1 MSPVP
6 SRQRGVA
13 LITAVLVVSIAVI
26 AATAVL
32 DSGHYAIQRAATLQD
47 SEKAWGYAAGAED
60 WVRTILQRDAEDN
73 QHDSLDEIWAEPQT
87 LPIENG
93 ALGGA
98 IEDAFGR
105 FNLNNLGLAD
115 NDAPLAR
122 GGAGANDTA
131 FLRQTRI
138 FIRLIENLEGGS
150 TLVPDPMLLAQSI
163 RDWIDVDQ
171 LPTGSG
177 REDGD
182 YLVLDPPRRAANRPM
197 ATVTELRL
205 VLDAL
210 YDPRSDDARKVYAL
224 LLPHVTALPVD
235 GVTPVNVNTA
245 TPELLLALS
254 EQGRS
259 NSKLGEFIEL
269 RKEKP
274 LTEIGGL
281 TSELEF
287 SAADADPKLV
297 TVSSRLFRLRV
308 TAAVGQGRVALYSL
322 IFRPRQGQPVV
333 LQRSTDTE

>member
-1 MSPVP
+1 M
-6 SRQRGVA
+6 RHQRGIA

-32 DSGHYAIQRAATLQD
+32 DQGHYAIQRAATLQD

-73 QHDSLDEIWAEPQT
+73 RHDSLDEIWAQPQT

-105 FNLNNLGLAD
+105 YNLNNLGLSD
-115 NDAPLAR
+115 NETPLAR
-122 GGAGANDTA
+122 TGAGSTDTV
-131 FLRQTRI
+131 FLRQARI
-138 FIRLIENLEGGS
+138 LARLIDNLEGAS
-150 TLVPDPMLLAQSI
+150 ALIPDPMLLAQAI
-163 RDWIDVDQ
+163 RDWIDADQ
-171 LPTGSG
+171 FPTGSG

-182 YLVLDPPRRAANRPM
+182 YLVLNPPRRAANRAM
-197 ATVTELRL
+197 ASVTELRI

-210 YDPRSDDARKVYAL
+210 YDPRGDDARKVYAL

-245 TPELLLALS
+245 TPELLFALS
-254 EQGRS
+254 EQGRA
-259 NSKLGEFIEL
+259 NGKLAQFIAE
-269 RKEKP
+269 REARP
-274 LTEIGGL
+274 LTEMKGI
-281 TSELEF
+281 TTDLEF
-287 SAADADPKLV
+287 SAADADPSLV
-297 TVSSRLFRLRV
+297 AVSSSLFRLRV

-322 IFRPRQGQPVV
+322 IFRPQRGLPVV